1 MGFVSI
7 FEENSMDDLK
17 LEIIDKSGWLT
28 KEEIRMMTDK
38 CAPLLDVAKKG
49 EEQYEDNL
57 GWHDVNRWAGE
68 DWIVKYEE
76 LAKIVQKDGDVLVVI
91 GVGGSNQAAR
101 AVIDAIGS
109 KNHVKIVFAGNSI
122 SADSI
127 CKVLEEIKGKSVYI
141 DVIAKNFKTLEP
153 GIGFRALRAFLKEQY
168 GDEYSKRVICTGTCG
183 TNFEE
188 IARENGYY
196 FLPFPQNVGGRY
208 TSLTSIGLFPLAA
221 AGLDIRAMVEGAKHM
236 SQRLQK
242 EDAAENMAL
251 EYAVVRNLLYEK
263 GLKLEMLSCFEP
275 RMFRFAKWWM
285 QLFGESEGKDNK
297 ALYPVFGTFSE
308 DLHSIGQY
316 IQDGDTIMFETFL
329 KIENTGASYV
339 IYGDDV
345 DDGFSILDGMDFDE
359 INLVAFDAT
368 VAAHSEKF
376 PCLIL
381 SIPAIDEETF
391 GQLYYFYQFM
401 CYLSAKIL
409 GVDPFNQPGVEAYK
423 NYMFKSLGKC
433 AKG

>member
-1 MGFVSI
+1 LGFVSV
-7 FEENSMDDLK
+7 FKEDAMNELK
-17 LEIIDKSGWLT
+17 LEIIDQAGWLVQ
-28 KEEIRMMTDK
+28 EEIQVMKDK
-38 CAPLLDVAKKG
+38 YALLLDAVKKG
-49 EEQYEDNL
+49 EEQYKDSL
-57 GWHDVNRWAGE
+57 GWLDVDRWAGE
-68 DWIVKYEE
+68 DWILKYEE
-76 LAKIVQKDGDVLVVI
+76 LAKAVQKDGDVLVVI
-91 GVGGSNQAAR
+91 GIGGSNQSAR
-101 AVIDAIGS
+101 AVVDAIGS
-109 KNHVKIVFAGNSI
+109 KNHVKIVYAGNSI

-127 CKVLEEIKGKSVYI
+127 CNVLEEIKGKSVYI
-141 DVIAKNFKTLEP
+141 NVIAKNFETLEP
-153 GIGFRALRAFLKEQY
+153 GIGFRALRAFLKDQY
-168 GDEYSKRVICTGTCG
+168 GAEYSKRVICTGTCG
-183 TNFEE
+183 TKFEE
-188 IARENGYY
+188 IAREKGYY
-196 FLPFPQNVGGRY
+196 FLPFPEDVGGRY
-208 TSLTSIGLFPLAA
+208 TSLTPIGLFPLAA
-221 AGLDIRAMVEGAKHM
+221 AGLDIRAMVEGARHM
-236 SQRLQK
+236 SRRLQK
-242 EDAAENMAL
+242 EDAAENIAL
-251 EYAVVRNLLYEK
+251 EYAVVRNMLYEK

-329 KIENTGASYV
+329 KVEDTGASYV

-345 DDGFSILDGMDFDE
+345 EDGFSVLDGMDFDE
-359 INLVAFDAT
+359 INRVAFEAT

-433 AKG
+433 VED